1 MSRNTEFQ
9 FVSTDA
15 AEITNFLIS
24 VYENLTGISVRPASP
39 EKLFAQWVA
48 SVIIQERVYNNYTAN
63 QNIPSRADG
72 KNLDALAELYYLQ
85 KRPQAKPAYCTERF
99 TISEA
104 QTFAVLVPKGTR
116 VTDASNTL
124 IWETVAD
131 AYISAGETYVDTAI
145 RCQTDGTI
153 GNGYALG
160 QLNVI
165 VDVFDYYTS
174 CTNITTSDDGSEIA
188 SDEEFY
194 KLMRESMFAFS
205 TAGAV
210 GSYIYHAKSVSTE
223 IADVQAV
230 RPDVVKKVTLDL
242 YTKGGIKY
250 AFWGGDTI
258 DLPSLAVYAK
268 GSSTAASADTDY
280 TATYENG
287 LLQIAIA
294 AGGAL
299 ASASQ
304 IDVSLTFDGA
314 GHVDIYVLMADGTI
328 ATTEIKNAVLAA
340 CNESKVRPLADYVS
354 VKDPGIVSYDIDF
367 TYYVPTDTTL
377 SGAAIQ
383 EAVNAAVEQYVAW
396 QSGKLGR
403 DINPDKLRDLLFH
416 TGVKRIVL
424 RSPSY
429 TVLEGGK
436 NNAAPQIAKLG
447 AKTIVNGGYE
457 DE

>member
-15 AEITNFLIS
+15 AEITNFLIT
-24 VYENLTGISVRPASP
+24 VYENLTGVSVRPASP

-63 QNIPSRADG
+63 QNIPSRAEG

-85 KRPQAKPAYCTERF
+85 QRPQAKPAYCTERF

-104 QTFAVLVPKGTR
+104 QTFAILVPKGTR

-131 AYISAGETYVDTAI
+131 AYINAGDTYVDTAI
-145 RCQTDGTI
+145 RCQTDGTV
-153 GNGYALG
+153 GNGYAVG

-194 KLMRESMFAFS
+194 ELMRESMFAFS

-230 RPDVVKKVTLDL
+230 RPAVVKKVTLDL
-242 YTKGGIKY
+242 YTKGGAKY
-250 AFWGGDTI
+250 AF
-258 DLPSLAVYAK
+258 
-268 GSSTAASADTDY
+268 
-280 TATYENG
+280 
-287 LLQIAIA
+287 
-294 AGGAL
+294 
-299 ASASQ
+299 
-304 IDVSLTFDGA
+304 
-314 GHVDIYVLMADGTI
+314 
-328 ATTEIKNAVLAA
+328 
-340 CNESKVRPLADYVS
+340 
-354 VKDPGIVSYDIDF
+354 
-367 TYYVPTDTTL
+367 
-377 SGAAIQ
+377 
-383 EAVNAAVEQYVAW
+383 
-396 QSGKLGR
+396 
-403 DINPDKLRDLLFH
+403 
-416 TGVKRIVL
+416 
-424 RSPSY
+424 
-429 TVLEGGK
+429 
-436 NNAAPQIAKLG
+436 
-447 AKTIVNGGYE
+447 
-457 DE
+457 

>member
-15 AEITNFLIS
+15 AEITNFLIT
-24 VYENLTGISVRPASP
+24 VYENLTGVSVRPASP

-63 QNIPSRADG
+63 QNIPSRAEG

-85 KRPQAKPAYCTERF
+85 QRPQAKPAYCTERF

-104 QTFAVLVPKGTR
+104 QTFAILVPKGTR

-131 AYISAGETYVDTAI
+131 AYINAGDTYVDTAI
-145 RCQTDGTI
+145 RCQTDGTV
-153 GNGYALG
+153 GNGYAVG

-194 KLMRESMFAFS
+194 ELMRESMFAFS

-230 RPDVVKKVTLDL
+230 RPAVVKKVTLDL
-242 YTKGGIKY
+242 YTKGGAKY

-258 DLPSLAVYAK
+258 DLSSLAVYAK

-280 TATYENG
+280 TVTYENG
-287 LLQIAIA
+287 LLQVAIA
-294 AGGAL
+294 ADGAL

-314 GHVDIYVLMADGTI
+314 GHVDIYVLMNDGTI

-354 VKDPGIVSYDIDF
+354 VKISTHAPAG
-367 TYYVPTDTTL
+367 
-377 SGAAIQ
+377 GATAIFHKS
-383 EAVNAAVEQYVAW
+383 VMRFC
-396 QSGKLGR
+396 GKLPK
-403 DINPDKLRDLLFH
+403 DD
-416 TGVKRIVL
+416 
-424 RSPSY
+424 
-429 TVLEGGK
+429 TVLCLASFGFPRRDPKAVYLAWISCANLPQKCVRQGLALKDQGTSCFHEGL
-436 NNAAPQIAKLG
+436 ASHAFDPVL
-447 AKTIVNGGYE
+447 V
-457 DE
+457 

>member
-1 MSRNTEFQ
+1 M
-9 FVSTDA
+9 
-15 AEITNFLIS
+15 
-24 VYENLTGISVRPASP
+24 
-39 EKLFAQWVA
+39 
-48 SVIIQERVYNNYTAN
+48 
-63 QNIPSRADG
+63 
-72 KNLDALAELYYLQ
+72 
-85 KRPQAKPAYCTERF
+85 
-99 TISEA
+99 
-104 QTFAVLVPKGTR
+104 
-116 VTDASNTL
+116 
-124 IWETVAD
+124 
-131 AYISAGETYVDTAI
+131 
-145 RCQTDGTI
+145 
-153 GNGYALG
+153 
-160 QLNVI
+160 I

-194 KLMRESMFAFS
+194 ELMRESMFAFS

-230 RPDVVKKVTLDL
+230 RPAVVKKVTLDL
-242 YTKGGIKY
+242 YTKGGAKY

-258 DLPSLAVYAK
+258 DLSSLAVYAK
-268 GSSTAASADTDY
+268 GSSTAASADADY
-280 TATYENG
+280 TVTYENG
-287 LLQIAIA
+287 LLQVAIA
-294 AGGAL
+294 ADGAL

-314 GHVDIYVLMADGTI
+314 GHVDIYVLMNDGTI

-354 VKDPGIVSYDIDF
+354 VKDPGLVSYNIDF

-383 EAVNAAVEQYVAW
+383 EAVDAAVEEYIAW

-424 RSPSY
+424 RSPAY
-429 TVLEGGK
+429 KVLEGGK

-447 AKTIVNGGYE
+447 TKTIVNGGYE

>member
-1 MSRNTEFQ
+1 MSRNAEYQ

-15 AEITNFLIS
+15 AEITNYLIA
-24 VYENLTGISVRPASP
+24 VYEKLTGVSVRPATP
-39 EKLFAQWVA
+39 EKLFTQWVA
-48 SVIIQERVYNNYTAN
+48 NVIIQERVLNNYTAN
-63 QNIPSRADG
+63 QNIPSRAEG

-85 KRPQAKPAYCTERF
+85 QRPQAKPAYCTERF
-99 TISEA
+99 MISEA
-104 QTFAVLVPKGTR
+104 QTFAILVPKGTR
-116 VTDASNTL
+116 VTDPSNTL

-145 RCQTDGTI
+145 RCQTNGTV
-153 GNGYALG
+153 GNGYAIG
-160 QLNVI
+160 QINVI

-174 CTNITTSDDGSEIA
+174 CTNITASDDGSEIA
-188 SDEEFY
+188 TDDEFY
-194 KLMRESMFAFS
+194 ELMRESMFAFS

-230 RPDVVKKVTLDL
+230 RPAVVKKATLDL
-242 YTKGGIKY
+242 FTKGGTKY

-258 DLPSLAVYAK
+258 DLSSLVVYAH

-280 TATYENG
+280 SVTYENG
-287 LLQIAIA
+287 LLRIAIA
-294 AGGAL
+294 AGGTL
-299 ASASQ
+299 ASATQ
-304 IDVSLTFDGA
+304 IDVALTFDGA
-314 GHVDIYVLMADGTI
+314 GHVDIYVLMNDGTI
-328 ATTEIKNAVLAA
+328 AGTEIKNAVLSA
-340 CNESKVRPLADYVS
+340 CNADKVRPLADYVS
-354 VKDPGIVSYDIDF
+354 VKDPDVVSYDIDF
-367 TYYVPTDTTL
+367 TYYVPTDTML
-377 SGAAIQ
+377 SGTAIQ
-383 EAVNAAVEQYVAW
+383 DAVNAAVQEYIAW

-424 RSPSY
+424 RSPAY

-436 NNAAPQIAKLG
+436 NNAAPQIAQFDT
-447 AKTIVNGGYE
+447 KTVVNGGYE